1 LSQKP
6 EYPGQEAKFSFHA
19 ASLAGGQQAPKQAC
33 GETPTPGSIYAS
45 LIAPLG
51 EPRVEG
57 AISGLPT
64 QFPTSKKSE
73 INIQYSRNWFTLEY
87 ITMGR
92 KIM

>member
-1 LSQKP
+1 MWNLKYDTSEIYKT
-6 EYPGQEAKFSFHA
+6 
-19 ASLAGGQQAPKQAC
+19 
-33 GETPTPGSIYAS
+33 ETDTDMENG